1 MLVVQVVKP
10 GFYIDYKVRSLEDLP
25 WHFIPFVKT
34 IGEEKYGTDDMCYVI
49 LRLRRVESSDFRG
62 GDYLRTITGGE
73 REGAGEGNGRRAGG
87 PDPGFVW
94 GANSPSPHRRGDLV
108 WWCSREKDYLVSS
121 LSFGREGVYMVDARQ
136 VVKLDVD
143 VDVTWYDPN
152 WLLEKKLSL
161 LHALGYKEE
170 KAWWELSPSGRHVH
184 LIVVLQSPLSTKELF
199 DLQFLLGDDPKRVEF
214 NYLRYNAIGEDAV
227 HFNVLYAYK
236 KSLTRVDK
244 LRAIFRHWSRSLQ
257 YSKKRRDGQ
266 MT

>member
-1 MLVVQVVKP
+1 MLIAQVVKP
-10 GFYIDYKVRSLEDLP
+10 GFYIDYKVRSLEDIP

-34 IGEEKYGTDDMCYVI
+34 IGEEKYGTNDMCYVI
-49 LRLRRVESSDFRG
+49 IRLRRMESSDIRG
-62 GDYLRTITGGE
+62 GDYLRATAGGKG
-73 REGAGEGNGRRAGG
+73 EGAGEGNDGG
-87 PDPGFVW
+87 IGGSNSGLVRS
-94 GANSPSPHRRGDLV
+94 ASSPSSHRRGDLV
-108 WWCSREKDYLVSS
+108 WWCSRKEDYLVPS
-121 LSFGREGVYMVDARQ
+121 LSFGREGVHVVDARQ

-161 LHALGYKEE
+161 LHALGYREE

-184 LIVVLQSPLSTKELF
+184 LIIVLPSPLSTKELF

-214 NYLRYNAIGEDAV
+214 NYLRYNAIGEDAI

-244 LRAIFRHWSRSLQ
+244 LRAIFRHWARSLQ
-257 YSKKRRDGQ
+257 YSKKRNEGQ